1 MDLKGYQQYKE
12 QSIATMT
19 QEELLLLLYDELVK
33 RLMQA
38 ELALDK
44 KEYPLFEA
52 SVQRGIEII
61 DYLDSTLDRKYEIS
75 HNLGRLYEYFDYELG
90 RAKIGRRKE
99 PLTGVKIKA
108 AELRDAFREAARGM
122 EALELQKALSLEKR
136 MYALLNEAFD
146 ISKQLAEAIERGDQV
161 TIRILLSMRREPLES
176 LRRIRRALEEQR
188 DALAPAQ
195 ARQLAELL
203 NGAAAAGKEEERL
216 AEQVAVNG
224 RLLRQLVE
232 LDRILNRKLGGKKSL
247 YHKSLDTSPTG

>member
-33 RLMQA
+33 RLVQA

-75 HNLGRLYEYFDYELG
+75 HSLGRLYEYFHYELG

-108 AELRDAFREAARGM
+108 ASCGRRSVRRQKTQNRG
-122 EALELQKALSLEKR
+122 S
-136 MYALLNEAFD
+136 
-146 ISKQLAEAIERGDQV
+146 
-161 TIRILLSMRREPLES
+161 RRYGS
-176 LRRIRRALEEQR
+176 V
-188 DALAPAQ
+188 
-195 ARQLAELL
+195 
-203 NGAAAAGKEEERL
+203 GAAAGFGIGKTNVHVAERS
-216 AEQVAVNG
+216 V
-224 RLLRQLVE
+224 
-232 LDRILNRKLGGKKSL
+232 
-247 YHKSLDTSPTG
+247 